1 MIPAF
6 PAGEVMR
13 KLLERL
19 GLHRRE
25 LRAWAMYDW
34 ANSAFVTLVVTAVF
48 PIYFQDVAASGLDDA
63 VATARYGYATSG
75 ALVVVALL
83 SPLAGAYA
91 DAAAVRKKLLGTC
104 VAVGAVATAA
114 LGLVGEGDW
123 GLALVLFA
131 LGNLALLLSL
141 VFNDSLLPHVASES
155 EVDRVSTAGYALGY
169 LGGGLLL
176 GLALFAILS
185 PAAVGLADA
194 GVATRLSFVATGL
207 WWVGFSL
214 PVLRRVP
221 EPPRRLEVDE
231 TPAQAP
237 LGLALSRLGETLR
250 ELRTFRHAFLLLVAV
265 LIYNDGVTTIYRM
278 ATIYGREIGLPQRD
292 LIAAILLV
300 QFVGIPF
307 AFLFGQIAGWIGA
320 KRAILVALVLY
331 LGITVLGYSLRTAA
345 DFYLLALGV
354 ASVQGGTQ
362 ALSRSLFA
370 SMIPQHKSTEMFG
383 FFGVA
388 ERFAAVLGPALFG
401 LTASLTGSSRYAVL
415 AVAVFFVAGGLL
427 LLRVD
432 VEAGRAAARRYEA
445 QTAAA

>member
-1 MIPAF
+1 MN
-6 PAGEVMR
+6 
-13 KLLERL
+13 KLLQRL

-48 PIYFQDVAASGLDDA
+48 PIYFQDVAAAGLDDA

-75 ALVVVALL
+75 ALVLVALL

-91 DAAAVRKKLLGTC
+91 DASARRKKLLGAC
-104 VAVGAVATAA
+104 VVVGAVATAA

-123 GLALVLFA
+123 VLALVLFA

-141 VFNDSLLPHVASES
+141 VFNDSLLPHIAEQD

-176 GLALFAILS
+176 ALALFAILS
-185 PAAVGLADA
+185 PQALGLADS
-194 GVATRLSFVATGL
+194 GVATRLAFVATAR
-207 WWVGFSL
+207 WWLGFSR

-221 EPPRRLEVDE
+221 EPPRRLESDE
-231 TPAQAP
+231 TASAAP
-237 LGLALSRLGETLR
+237 LRLALTRLSETLR
-250 ELRTFRHAFLLLVAV
+250 ELRTFRHAFLLLIAV

-292 LIAAILLV
+292 LIAAILMV

-307 AFLFGQIAGWIGA
+307 AFLFGQIAGWIGT
-320 KRAILVALVLY
+320 KRAILLALVIY
-331 LGITVLGYSLRTAA
+331 LGITVLGYSVQTATH
-345 DFYLLALGV
+345 FYLLALGV
-354 ASVQGGTQ
+354 AMVQGGTQ

-370 SMIPQHKSTEMFG
+370 SMIPQHKSSEMFG

-401 LTASLTGSSRYAVL
+401 LTATLTGSSRYAVL
-415 AVAVFFVAGGLL
+415 AVAVFFLVGGALL
-427 LLRVD
+427 MRVD

-445 QTAAA
+445 ATGAI

>member
-1 MIPAF
+1 MN
-6 PAGEVMR
+6 
-13 KLLERL
+13 KLLQRL

-34 ANSAFVTLVVTAVF
+34 ANSGFVTLVVTAVF
-48 PIYFQDVAASGLDDA
+48 PIYFQDVAAAGLDDA

-75 ALVVVALL
+75 ALVLVALL

-91 DAAAVRKKLLGTC
+91 DASARRKKLLGAC
-104 VAVGAVATAA
+104 VVVGAVATAA

-123 GLALVLFA
+123 VLALGLFA

-141 VFNDSLLPHVASES
+141 VFNDSLLPHIAKQD

-176 GLALFAILS
+176 ALALFAILS
-185 PAAVGLADA
+185 PQALGLADS
-194 GVATRLSFVATGL
+194 GVATRLAFVATAL
-207 WWVGFSL
+207 WWLGFSL

-221 EPPRRLEVDE
+221 EPPRRLESDE
-231 TPAQAP
+231 TASAAP
-237 LGLALSRLGETLR
+237 LRLALTRLSETLR
-250 ELRTFRHAFLLLVAV
+250 ELRTFRHAFLLLIAV

-292 LIAAILLV
+292 LIAAILMV

-307 AFLFGQIAGWIGA
+307 AFLFGQIAGWIGT
-320 KRAILVALVLY
+320 KRAILLALVLY
-331 LGITVLGYSLRTAA
+331 LGITVLGYSVQTAA
-345 DFYLLALGV
+345 HFYMLAFGV
-354 ASVQGGTQ
+354 AMVQGGTQ

-370 SMIPQHKSTEMFG
+370 SMIPHHKSSEMFG

-401 LTASLTGSSRYAVL
+401 LTATLTGSSRYAVL
-415 AVAVFFVAGGLL
+415 AVAVFFLVGGALL
-427 LLRVD
+427 MRVD

-445 QTAAA
+445 ATGAIE

>member
-1 MIPAF
+1 MS
-6 PAGEVMR
+6 G
-13 KLLERL
+13 LLQRL

-34 ANSAFVTLVVTAVF
+34 ANSGFVTLVVTAVF
-48 PIYFQDVAASGLDDA
+48 PIYFQDVAAKDLDDA
-63 VATARYGYATSG
+63 IATARYGYATSG
-75 ALVVVALL
+75 ALVLVALL
-83 SPLAGAYA
+83 SPLAGAWA
-91 DAAAVRKKLLGTC
+91 DAGALRKKLLATC
-104 VAVGAVATAA
+104 VVIGAIATAA
-114 LGLVGEGDW
+114 LGLVGENDW
-123 GLALVLFA
+123 MLALVLFA
-131 LGNLALLLSL
+131 VGNLVLLLSL
-141 VFNDSLLPHVASES
+141 VFNDSLLPHIARQD

-176 GLALFAILS
+176 ALALFAILS
-185 PAAVGLADA
+185 PQSLGLADG
-194 GVATRLSFVATGL
+194 GVATRLSFVATAL

-221 EPPRRLEVDE
+221 EPPRRLEADE
-231 TPAQAP
+231 SSTDSP
-237 LGLALSRLGETLR
+237 LRLAFARLGETLR

-300 QFVGIPF
+300 QFAGIPF
-307 AFLFGQIAGWIGA
+307 AFLFGQIAGWIGT
-320 KRAILVALVLY
+320 KRAILLSLVLY
-331 LGITVLGYSLRTAA
+331 LGITVLGYSVRTATH
-345 DFYLLALGV
+345 FYLLALAV
-354 ASVQGGTQ
+354 SMVQGGTQ

-370 SMIPQHKSTEMFG
+370 SMIPQHKSSEMFG

-401 LTASLTGSSRYAVL
+401 LTATLTGSSRYAVL
-415 AVAVFFVAGGLL
+415 AIAVFFVVGGAL

-445 QTAAA
+445 AAGASPS